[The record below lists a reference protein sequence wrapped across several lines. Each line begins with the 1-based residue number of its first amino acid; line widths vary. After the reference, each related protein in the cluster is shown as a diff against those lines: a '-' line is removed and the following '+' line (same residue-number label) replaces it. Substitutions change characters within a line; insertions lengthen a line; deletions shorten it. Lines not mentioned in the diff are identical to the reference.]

1 MYKNDIA
8 QFNAKAAEWTENY
21 AKEITNEDKLAK
33 IMEMGFPED
42 VAREALARY
51 DFDAN
56 MALNFLLG
64 G

>member
-21 AKEITNEDKLAK
+21 AKEITNEDKVTK

-56 MALNFLLG
+56 
-64 G
+64 

>member
-1 MYKNDIA
+1 
-8 QFNAKAAEWTENY
+8 
-21 AKEITNEDKLAK
+21 
-33 IMEMGFPED
+33 MGFPED

-56 MALNFLLG
+56 QAINFLLG